1 MSEANKKA
9 GLMGDPFLNSKT
21 APCLVLGVP
30 SNANQQDAVTAFALR
45 SRKVKSGISTAFS
58 IEDLTASLSEIE
70 STFREGSATIRFA
83 IPCNYEVIQYDKTF
97 QAGGITYDYKS
108 DFSNLQSNE
117 ISNDQLPAAGFVFLG
132 AALKELLEWNW
143 DVAAN
148 CARESLRVSKLED
161 LRDEALN
168 VLAAAF
174 AMQGD
179 AGRALDALK
188 KAVEGQWNISLQT
201 NLALVAT
208 ELDPSLAIEHMK
220 YIVGGAELIS
230 ERIMATR
237 MAIQLWKKVQGNETG
252 SDDLDNFS
260 PLPRPLLASIYLL
273 LEDPAISEEDFFELG
288 LFLAR
293 VDSEHFRTTSNLQR
307 SKYSRSLSA
316 QAMTVRAEG
325 FAEFAERLGGIAAQ
339 DSGRLKPWIHEQLDS
354 MVGSINSVLVE
365 ADSSNSFAT
374 HLAFAMIDGGL
385 DRSTFHRIAMR
396 PLLIQQLEDMLETN
410 SKPSEK
416 FIKWHNQATR
426 AIRSGEAELTPEQVE
441 ILNNLQERAGNVLA
455 FMFHRALLAQGGE
468 IERAEQQIRQRM
480 TGFFNRMSAD
490 KIELKRVATQIRDA
504 CSVAVKTYDH
514 VIPLASVS
522 ELVDDM
528 KGVRQAIQNINNS
541 LFQYI

>member
-1 MSEANKKA
+1 
-9 GLMGDPFLNSKT
+9 MGESFLNSKT
-21 APCLVLGVP
+21 SPHLVLGV
-30 SNANQQDAVTAFALR
+30 SSSANQQDAVTAFALR
-45 SRKVKSGISTAFS
+45 SRKVKAGSSSVFS
-58 IEDLTASLSEIE
+58 IEDLTAALSEIE
-70 STFREGSATIRFA
+70 SSFREGSATIRFA
-83 IPCNYEVIQYDKTF
+83 IPCNPEAIQYDKTF
-97 QAGGITYDYKS
+97 QVGGISFDYRS
-108 DFSNLQSNE
+108 DFSNFKSSE
-117 ISNDQLPAAGFVFLG
+117 ISEDQLPAAGFVFLG
-132 AALKELLEWNW
+132 AALNQLLEWNW

-148 CARESLRVSKLED
+148 CARESLRVAKRED
-161 LRDEALN
+161 IRDEALN
-168 VLAAAF
+168 ILAAAL

-179 AGRALDALK
+179 LNRALDALK

-201 NLALVAT
+201 NLALIAT

-220 YIVGGAELIS
+220 FIVGGAGLVA

-237 MAIQLWKKVQGNETG
+237 MAIQLWRKVQGDETG
-252 SDDLDNFS
+252 SDDEDDFS
-260 PLPRPLLASIYLL
+260 PLPRPLLSSIYLL
-273 LEDPAISEEDFFELG
+273 LEDPAISEEDFFDLG
-288 LFLAR
+288 HFLAR
-293 VDSEHFRTTSNLQR
+293 VDSEHFRTNSNVQR

-316 QAMTVRAEG
+316 QAITVRAEG
-325 FAEFAERLGGIAAQ
+325 FTEFAERLGGIAAQ

-365 ADSSNSFAT
+365 ADASNSFAT

-410 SKPSEK
+410 SEPSEK

-441 ILNNLQERAGNVLA
+441 VLNNLQERAGNVLA

-490 KIELKRVATQIRDA
+490 KTEVKRVATQIRDA

>member
-1 MSEANKKA
+1 
-9 GLMGDPFLNSKT
+9 MGDPFLNSKT

-45 SRKVKSGISTAFS
+45 SRKVKASSSSAFS
-58 IEDLTASLSEIE
+58 IEDLTAALSEIE
-70 STFREGSATIRFA
+70 SSFREGSATIRFA
-83 IPCNYEVIQYDKTF
+83 IPCNPEVIQNEKTF
-97 QAGGITYDYKS
+97 QARGISFDYRS
-108 DFSNLQSNE
+108 DFSNFQSNE
-117 ISNDQLPAAGFVFLG
+117 IPEDQLPDAGFVFLG
-132 AALKELLEWNW
+132 AALNQLLEWNW
-143 DVAAN
+143 EVAAN
-148 CARESLRVSKLED
+148 CARESLRVAKRED
-161 LRDEALN
+161 IRDEALN
-168 VLAAAF
+168 ILAAAL

-179 AGRALDALK
+179 INRALDALK

-201 NLALVAT
+201 NLALIAT

-220 YIVGGAELIS
+220 FIVGGAGLVA

-237 MAIQLWKKVQGNETG
+237 MAIQLWRKVQGNETG
-252 SDDLDNFS
+252 SDDEDDFS

-288 LFLAR
+288 HFLAR
-293 VDSEHFRTTSNLQR
+293 VDSEHFKTTSNVQR
-307 SKYSRSLSA
+307 SKHSRSLSA
-316 QAMTVRAEG
+316 EAVTARAEG
-325 FAEFAERLGGIAAQ
+325 FGEFAERLGGIAAQ
-339 DSGRLKPWIHEQLDS
+339 DSERLKPWIHEQLDS

-365 ADSSNSFAT
+365 SDSSNSFANL
-374 HLAFAMIDGGL
+374 LAFSMIDGGL

-396 PLLIQQLEDMLETN
+396 PLLIQQLENMLETN
-410 SKPSEK
+410 SEPSEK

-426 AIRSGEAELTPEQVE
+426 AIRSGEAKLTPEQVD

-490 KIELKRVATQIRDA
+490 KTEVRRVATQIRNA
-504 CSVAVKTYDH
+504 CSVAVKAYDQ

>member
-1 MSEANKKA
+1 
-9 GLMGDPFLNSKT
+9 MGDPFLNSKT
-21 APCLVLGVP
+21 APCLVLGIP

-45 SRKVKSGISTAFS
+45 SRKVKTGSSSAFS
-58 IEDLTASLSEIE
+58 IEDLTAALSEIE
-70 STFREGSATIRFA
+70 SSFREGSATIRFA
-83 IPCNYEVIQYDKTF
+83 IPCNSEVIQYGQTF
-97 QAGGITYDYKS
+97 QAGGISHDHKS
-108 DFSNLQSNE
+108 DFSKFQSNQ
-117 ISNDQLPAAGFVFLG
+117 ISEDQLPAAGLVFLG

-148 CARESLRVSKLED
+148 CARESLRVSKRED
-161 LRDEALN
+161 VRDEALN
-168 VLAAAF
+168 ILAAAL

-179 AGRALDALK
+179 AARALDALK

-201 NLALVAT
+201 NLALIAT

-252 SDDLDNFS
+252 SDDEDDFS

-288 LFLAR
+288 HFLAR
-293 VDSEHFRTTSNLQR
+293 VDAEHFKTTSNVQR
-307 SKYSRSLSA
+307 SKHSRSLSA
-316 QAMTVRAEG
+316 EAIGARAEG
-325 FAEFAERLGGIAAQ
+325 FAEFVARLGGIAAQ
-339 DSGRLKPWIHEQLDS
+339 DSERLRPWIHEQLDS
-354 MVGSINSVLVE
+354 MVSSINSVLVE
-365 ADSSNSFAT
+365 SDSSNSFANL
-374 HLAFAMIDGGL
+374 LAFSMIDGGL
-385 DRSTFHRIAMR
+385 DCSTFHRIAMR
-396 PLLIQQLEDMLETN
+396 PLLIQQLENMLEN
-410 SKPSEK
+410 NNEPSEK

-426 AIRSGEAELTPEQVE
+426 AARSGEAGLTSEQVE

-468 IERAEQQIRQRM
+468 IEQAEQQIRQRM

-490 KIELKRVATQIRDA
+490 RAEVRRVAIQIRDA
-504 CSVAVKTYDH
+504 CGVVVKTYDQ

-528 KGVRQAIQNINNS
+528 KGVRQIIQNINSS

>member
-1 MSEANKKA
+1 
-9 GLMGDPFLNSKT
+9 MGEPFLNSKIS
-21 APCLVLGVP
+21 PHLVLGV
-30 SNANQQDAVTAFALR
+30 SSSANQQDAVTAFALR
-45 SRKVKSGISTAFS
+45 SRKVKADSSSVFS
-58 IEDLTASLSEIE
+58 IEDLTAALSEIE
-70 STFREGSATIRFA
+70 SSFREGSATIRFA
-83 IPCNYEVIQYDKTF
+83 IPCNPETIQYDKTF
-97 QAGGITYDYKS
+97 QVGGISFDYRS
-108 DFSNLQSNE
+108 DFSNFKSSE
-117 ISNDQLPAAGFVFLG
+117 ISEDQMHAAGFVFLG
-132 AALKELLEWNW
+132 AALNQLLEWNW

-148 CARESLRVSKLED
+148 YARESLRVAKRED
-161 LRDEALN
+161 IRDEALN
-168 VLAAAF
+168 ILAAAL

-179 AGRALDALK
+179 INRALDALK

-201 NLALVAT
+201 NLALIAT

-220 YIVGGAELIS
+220 FIVGGANLVD

-237 MAIQLWKKVQGNETG
+237 MAIQLWRKVQGEETG
-252 SDDLDNFS
+252 SDDEDDFS
-260 PLPRPLLASIYLL
+260 PLPRSLLSSIYLL

-288 LFLAR
+288 HFLAR
-293 VDSEHFRTTSNLQR
+293 VDSGHFKTTSNVQR
-307 SKYSRSLSA
+307 SKHSRSLSA
-316 QAMTVRAEG
+316 EAIAARAEG

-339 DSGRLKPWIHEQLDS
+339 DSERLKPWIHEQLDS
-354 MVGSINSVLVE
+354 MVGSVNSVLVE
-365 ADSSNSFAT
+365 TDASNSFAT

-396 PLLIQQLEDMLETN
+396 PLLIQQLTEMLEAD
-410 SKPSEK
+410 SEPSDK

-441 ILNNLQERAGNVLA
+441 ILNDLQERAGNVLA
-455 FMFHRALLAQGGE
+455 FMFHRALRVQGGQ
-468 IERAEQQIRQRM
+468 INHAEQQIRQRM

-490 KIELKRVATQIRDA
+490 KTEVRRVAIQMRDA

-528 KGVRQAIQNINNS
+528 KVVRQAIQNINSS